1 MGTTASAKLPSAPG
15 QNRTCLTRC
24 TTSLDEPEALAFD
37 PVQHLRTLED
47 GSEYLDARWR
57 LVWFLENH
65 SEYSITSN
73 LVHLSPKL
81 VIVKV
86 TITLPGGRSAEGLGM
101 ASAHDVYRYVETAQT
116 HALARALAMLGFG
129 TESALDFDTDA
140 PADAGVQRNGNN
152 GKKEPVS
159 QALPTDGSKETSQ
172 QIPPARQTQE
182 PQEGPPQPP
191 PPADSLPSW
200 ASLGDT
206 KAEDASAGIAKP
218 APNGNHEASQ
228 TSGREAGLQCQEC
241 HGPVKEGRTRQGKV
255 LSPQE
260 VAERARQETGKVLCP
275 RCLTQH
281 IARGSKGGRSQA

>member
-1 MGTTASAKLPSAPG
+1 MAGCATRLGEPQALP
-15 QNRTCLTRC
+15 
-24 TTSLDEPEALAFD
+24 FD
-37 PVQHLRTLED
+37 PAQHLRTLED

-65 SEYSITSN
+65 SEYCITSN

-140 PADAGVQRNGNN
+140 PADAGVQRNGSH
-152 GKKEPVS
+152 GQKETPS
-159 QALPTDGSKETSQ
+159 KTESPNGSKESSGQPQ
-172 QIPPARQTQE
+172 QIPPVRQTQE
-182 PQEGPPQPP
+182 PQDGPPQPP

-206 KAEDASAGIAKP
+206 KAEDRPTGVP
-218 APNGNHEASQ
+218 EPTPNGNHEASQ
-228 TSGREAGLQCQEC
+228 TSGREPGLRCQEC
-241 HGPVKEGRTRQGKV
+241 QGPVKEGRTRQGKV

-281 IARGSKGGRSQA
+281 IARGGKGGRSQA